1 MDIASLSR
9 NLGHAKISTTLNM
22 YVDLLDEQQRES
34 VKIFDLDKSLKP
46 AADED
51 SPIDVMPEGSPKRAD
66 FPLET
71 GE

>member
-1 MDIASLSR
+1 MLFRS
-9 NLGHAKISTTLNM
+9 
-22 YVDLLDEQQRES
+22 DLLDEQQRES

-51 SPIDVMPEGSPKRAD
+51 SPIDVMPEGSSKRAD